1 MLNVVRNVVKEG
13 AVAYRQIVM
22 VERPDQVKEHEAKRR
37 EEARRDD
44 N

>member
-1 MLNVVRNVVKEG
+1 MLSRRG

-22 VERPDQVKEHEAKRR
+22 VERPEQVKAHETKRR
-37 EEARRDD
+37 EEARRGD